1 MISWVIY
8 IIILMAAFRV
18 IVSIVVDKNDKYKLS
33 INELLVHIVLL
44 FACCL
49 FVIWLKGIGW

>member
-33 INELLVHIVLL
+33 INELLVHIVLQ
-44 FACCL
+44 
-49 FVIWLKGIGW
+49 IGRAHV

>member
-33 INELLVHIVLL
+33 INELLVPIVLL